1 MWDRKELK
9 RRGKAAF
16 KANYWKSVIA
26 ALLLVIFAAGSA
38 AYSARSAGGQIGSGD
53 TVTETQVSVNG
64 QEIDVTTEN
73 GQLTVNGQTYD
84 NVQDAVS
91 AIGDATGSDPESIRQ
106 INDLIGAVQADP
118 EGAKSALTLLGAA
131 ILGIGLVI
139 TVVGAVLRV
148 FVFNP
153 IEIGCR
159 SFFLRN
165 SESPAELS
173 EIKTG
178 FNPYGR
184 NVVALLLRGIY
195 LFLWSLLCIIPG
207 LIKSYSYRMVPYIL
221 ADDPTI
227 SGKDAITLSRQMMDG
242 NKWKAFVLDLSFLG
256 WHLLSAVTLGLV
268 GIFYVFPYMSATD
281 AELYRELKAQQ

>member
-26 ALLLVIFAAGSA
+26 ALLLVILTAGSA
-38 AYSARSAGGQIGSGD
+38 AYSARSAGGQVGSGD
-53 TVTETQVSVNG
+53 TVTETQFTVNG
-64 QEIDVTTEN
+64 QEIDVTMED
-73 GQLTVNGQTYD
+73 GKVVFDGVTYD
-84 NVQDAVS
+84 NVQDAIS
-91 AIGDATGSDPESIRQ
+91 AIGDATGADAADVQQVNE
-106 INDLIGAVQADP
+106 LVGAIQADP
-118 EGAKSALTLLGAA
+118 EGAKSALGLLMAVF
-131 ILGIGLVI
+131 LGIGLTLLLVS
-139 TVVGAVLRV
+139 AALRI

-153 IEIGCR
+153 IEIGCH

-165 SESPAELS
+165 SESPAELG
-173 EIKTG
+173 EIKKG
-178 FNPYGR
+178 FSPYGR

-195 LFLWSLLCIIPG
+195 LFLWSLLFVIPG
-207 LIKSYSYRMVPYIL
+207 LIKAYSYRMVPYIL

-227 SGKDAITLSRQMMDG
+227 SAKDAITLSRQMMDG

-256 WHLLSAVTLGLV
+256 WHLLSAVTFFLV
-268 GIFYVFPYMSATD
+268 GIFYVFPYISATD

>member
-38 AYSARSAGGQIGSGD
+38 GYSASTAGGKAGSD
-53 TVTETQVSVNG
+53 TTTETEFTVNG
-64 QEIDVTTEN
+64 QEIDVTMEDGKVVFN
-73 GQLTVNGQTYD
+73 GTTYD
-84 NVQDAVS
+84 NVQDAIS

-165 SESPAELS
+165 SESPADLG

-178 FNPYGR
+178 FSPYGR

-207 LIKSYSYRMVPYIL
+207 LIKAYSYRMVPYIL

-256 WHLLSAVTLGLV
+256 WHLLSAVTFGLV